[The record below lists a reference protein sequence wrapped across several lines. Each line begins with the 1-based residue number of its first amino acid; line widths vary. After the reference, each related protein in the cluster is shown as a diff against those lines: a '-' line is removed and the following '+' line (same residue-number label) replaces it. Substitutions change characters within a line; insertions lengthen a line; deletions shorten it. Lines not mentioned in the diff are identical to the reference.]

1 MSEISTDVMPISWD
15 QFFSLERSTRAR
27 LVYVKS
33 IVEGKNM
40 NIPKPVPEG
49 LPTTKFHDNLD
60 YRKL

>member
-33 IVEGKNM
+33 IAEGKN
-40 NIPKPVPEG
+40 ITRPK
-49 LPTTKFHDNLD
+49 
-60 YRKL
+60 

>member
-1 MSEISTDVMPISWD
+1 MSEISTDVSPISWD

-33 IVEGKNM
+33 IGDGKNVTK
-40 NIPKPVPEG
+40 PKLVPEG
-49 LPTTKFHDNLD
+49 FTITTFNDKLD

>member
-1 MSEISTDVMPISWD
+1 MSEISTDVSPISWD

-33 IVEGKNM
+33 IVEGKSM
-40 NIPKPVPEG
+40 NIPKQVPEG
-49 LPTTKFHDNLD
+49 LATIKFHDNLD